1 MKIAINAIRVSR
13 KAGGGLDHYIINLV
27 NQLAKSGLEFDLFT
41 VAPHH
46 FEQVNPKRI
55 KNPFI
60 IFGDLPRL
68 IWTQILFPFYLIFGQ
83 YDLVFSPSQIDALP
97 FSPVKQVMTVLDL
110 IPFILTEQKHKHL
123 LFLKTLF
130 PMALKKGPQIIAIS
144 ENTKRDLIRLFSVPE
159 NNVTVIPLANPV
171 GRLFPNDTVLIKKKY
186 NLDRYIFC
194 LSNNDPHKNLARLI
208 EAFSLIKDRS
218 HCHLMI
224 AGYQNPAHQEKL
236 DRLVLEKKIG
246 NRVRFLG
253 HVSDEELQ
261 TLYRECEIFVYPSLY
276 EGFGLPPL
284 EALSY
289 GVPTIV
295 SRSSSLPEVVGEAGL
310 YFDPQSVQDMG
321 EKMLQ
326 LLMDEKLKAKLR
338 DLGVKQAQL
347 FSWEK
352 TASETIRVFHRMIR
366 LNEK

>member
-13 KAGGGLDHYIINLV
+13 KGGGGLDHYIIHLV
-27 NQLAKSGLEFDLFT
+27 NQLAKMGVDFDLFT

-46 FEQVNPKRI
+46 FTQVNPRRI
-55 KNPFI
+55 RNLFI
-60 IFGDLPRL
+60 IFGDLIRL
-68 IWTQILFPFYLIFGQ
+68 IWTQIFFPFYLFFGK

-97 FSPVKQVMTVLDL
+97 FSPVKQVITVLDL

-123 LFLKTLF
+123 FFLKTLF
-130 PMALKKGPQIIAIS
+130 PMALKKGTQIITIS
-144 ENTKRDLIRLFSVPE
+144 ENTKRDLLRLFTVPE
-159 NNVTVIPLANPV
+159 DLVTVIPLSP
-171 GRLFPNDTVLIKKKY
+171 LNDCKRPEKSFQNNIP
-186 NLDRYIFC
+186 YIFC